1 MAERVPSIFDE
12 YEFTAEELKNA
23 IVFSNL
29 QRLYMQS
36 KVSQCAVQKL
46 NLVFDPTKSHEF
58 MQQEAYVTGKI
69 DVLLELL
76 VEEETTLPELL
87 ARIEEQQSLRR
98 EAARKAVAGSKAPG
112 STNS

>member
-1 MAERVPSIFDE
+1 MADRIPSIFDE

-36 KVSQCAVQKL
+36 KISQYAVQKL
-46 NLVFDPTKSHEF
+46 NLLFDPTKPHEF
-58 MQQEAYVTGKI
+58 MQQEAYVKGKI

-87 ARIEEQQSLRR
+87 ARIEQQQQLRR
-98 EAARKAVAGSKAPG
+98 DAAKKAVAGTG
-112 STNS
+112 SNNS